1 MKSSRMKKILAV
13 ILCLTLGLSTNM
25 LTMAESTNSPAVQTV
40 QEEQQTDASVTTDGV
55 EVLTET
61 DQTVTETPTPTPTAT
76 PEPEMTPEAT
86 ATPTPEAT
94 PEVTATP
101 TPETTPEATAT
112 PTPEAT
118 PTEVPGTPEP
128 TQVPEVTVTPTPEV
142 TITPTPEL
150 TIQPTQSP
158 ESRKEGEIE
167 SAEDNV
173 EKIDLSQVNSL
184 EVSELYNLMTE
195 IQNDNQYYEIW
206 NSLNEN
212 KKQELVN
219 YILEIK
225 KGKTVEDVGNNAVD
239 FSEAAELSNDLNGDI
254 ASKKTTR
261 NIANNQQSDAFQ
273 TTDQEVV
280 DGVQISKKIARYDEE
295 SDEYILQLEAFVTG
309 NIKTEVSTKPVDVV
323 LVLDQS
329 GSMAENFG
337 YRTKYDEIENCTN
350 GEAEST
356 GRYETIYTLVGDNY
370 REVEVTSHKT
380 GEEVEYTRLD
390 NQWQM
395 YSNLGGYYLKNP
407 DQDIYYEL
415 EVTRQRVG
423 IGLFGY
429 YIYTVSY
436 IDENNQQIILVD
448 GEEDARWKTDWGVL
462 YEREVVST
470 YEYTYTYI
478 GTDDMVKT
486 ETSTGAQTSAPIP
499 IYTTSQERVTNL
511 DALKESV
518 ETFVDNMQQNSSEHR
533 VAIVGF
539 ASDGYNNTEILTG
552 VDIDGQNNGVQYGSW
567 DYNYNN
573 GTAKRDA
580 LVSVNSDDIQNAID
594 ALTANGG
601 TSTGDGLA
609 MAEDIFA
616 AQNSTYQQQY
626 AEGKREKVV
635 IVFTDGE
642 PTGSNTAPAGQD
654 PAWSTQT
661 VNAAFRH
668 ANALKNNNTT
678 VYSVGIFQNAD
689 GRIGSDKLPMA
700 DWSSDSNANTFM
712 HLLSSNFLNV
722 WNGMNTSKNSIRK
735 DLEPIE
741 GGNNEIGY
749 YEGYYLS
756 ASNPESLNNIFE
768 SISDQIG
775 GADRQ
780 LGSTTILHDVISEYF
795 ELPDRVIDERD
806 IAVYTADC
814 IDVGGTTETP
824 VYTFG
829 EADPFTDAQVSISAD
844 RKTIQVTNFD
854 YSANYVGLRDEVP
867 SGKKLIVEIP
877 VKLDNS
883 ATFGGNN
890 IPTNQPTSGIY
901 NEAGNECY
909 GNFEEPLVNVP
920 INYQFATKSQTI
932 HLTTAADLTQT
943 VGYVDGYKAN
953 GINNKFVEI
962 VYTLRDAQDELIGTF
977 TIPAG
982 ASAENGTWDWET
994 GKNSKPSDLETC
1006 TDYFLKCTVSPSEAP
1021 IQKKFGEVAVTTDL
1035 DPQKATVHV
1044 LVPQI
1049 ECSDTT
1055 VFINDIVDL
1064 EDRYDSSDSDVTW
1077 VDERGDNRSDADAP
1091 IITDEPTVDITPV
1104 YVSGTM
1110 PLDGDY
1116 RPQEDSNFKL
1126 NVMINRTD
1134 VTDNCKIERDSQNH
1148 TEDCIRNTNDEDI
1161 PHDFTIHV
1169 VAGSIKIN
1177 KELTDDDVNKNLEGN
1192 PVFTFRIDYSGE
1204 DGSEKTFYRTIEFD
1218 EEDDNIES
1226 AEILSGLSR
1235 GTYTV
1240 TELSTQ
1246 KFEYESLDVVED
1258 GTTCR
1263 SNPDENKVV
1272 FYIGQPVD
1280 SSEASNDL
1288 LGKTGEVTFTNKK
1301 VGPSTNTD
1309 TDVVVNRFVYD
1320 ETKNEWTIK
1329 QIWNPGEDQKE
1340 IDPVTEA
1347 NQSEYGQ

>member
-25 LTMAESTNSPAVQTV
+25 MTMAESTNNPAVQTV

-55 EVLTET
+55 EVLAET
-61 DQTVTETPTPTPTAT
+61 GQTVTETPTPTAT
-76 PEPEMTPEAT
+76 PEPTPTPEVT
-86 ATPTPEAT
+86 VTPTPEAT
-94 PEVTATP
+94 PEATATP

-118 PTEVPGTPEP
+118 PTEVPETPEP

-142 TITPTPEL
+142 TTTPTPEL

-184 EVSELYNLMTE
+184 EVYELYNLMTE

-212 KKQELVN
+212 KKQELIN

-337 YRTKYDEIENCTN
+337 YRTRYDEIENCTN
-350 GEAEST
+350 GDAWST
-356 GRYETIYTLVGDNY
+356 GQYKTIYTLVGDNY
-370 REVEVTSHKT
+370 REVKVTSHKT
-380 GEEVEYTRLD
+380 GEELEYTKLN
-390 NQWQM
+390 NQWQR
-395 YSNLGGYYLKNP
+395 YSNLDGYYLKNP

-415 EVTRQRVG
+415 EVASKWVSTG
-423 IGLFGY
+423 IIRGY

-436 IDENNQQIILVD
+436 IDENNQQITLVN
-448 GEEDARWKTDWGVL
+448 EEKDAQWNTDWGEL

-478 GTDDMVKT
+478 GTDDMEKT

-499 IYTTSQERVTNL
+499 IYITSQERVTNL

-518 ETFVDNMQQNSSEHR
+518 ETFVGNMQQNSSEHR

-539 ASDGYNNTEILTG
+539 ASNTYHNTEILTG
-552 VDIDGQNNGVQYGSW
+552 VDIDKQNNGVQYGSM
-567 DYNYNN
+567 DYNT

-594 ALTANGG
+594 ALTADGG

-609 MAEDIFA
+609 MAEDIFK
-616 AQNSTYQQQY
+616 AQNLTYQQQY

-642 PTGSNTAPAGQD
+642 PTGSNTSYPGFD
-654 PAWSTQT
+654 TPWSTET

-700 DWSSDSNANTFM
+700 YWSSDSNANTFM

-722 WNGMNTSKNSIRK
+722 QNGMNTFKNSIRK

-795 ELPDRVIDERD
+795 ELPDRVIDESG

-854 YSANYVGLRDEVP
+854 YSANYVGLRDKVP

-962 VYTLRDAQDELIGTF
+962 VYTLRDAQNELIGTF

-1006 TDYFLKCTVSPSEAP
+1006 TDYFLNCTVSPSEAP
-1021 IQKKFGEVAVTTDL
+1021 IQEIFGEVAVTTDL

-1044 LVPQI
+1044 LIPQI

-1091 IITDEPTVDITPV
+1091 IITVEPTVDITPV

-1110 PLDGDY
+1110 PSDGDY
-1116 RPQEDSNFKL
+1116 RPQEDSNFEL

-1134 VTDNCKIERDSQNH
+1134 VTDNCKIERGSQNH
-1148 TEDCIRNTNDEDI
+1148 TEDCIRNTNDGDI

-1177 KELTDDDVNKNLEGN
+1177 KKLTDDDVNKNLEGN

-1204 DGSEKTFYRTIEFD
+1204 GDSKKTFYRTIEF
-1218 EEDDNIES
+1218 EEDDGISKS
-1226 AEILSGLSR
+1226 AEILSGLPR

-1246 KFEYESLDVVED
+1246 KFNFDSLKVEE
-1258 GTTCR
+1258 GTTCECTNLTN
-1263 SNPDENKVV
+1263 SVV
-1272 FYIGQPVD
+1272 FRIGTGGESGTD
-1280 SSEASNDL
+1280 T
-1288 LGKTGEVTFTNKK
+1288 LGKTGEVTFTNEK

-1309 TDVVVNRFVYD
+1309 TDVIVNRFVY
-1320 ETKNEWTIK
+1320 EGGKWTIK
-1329 QIWNPGEDQKE
+1329 QIRDPGYGQTEST
-1340 IDPVTEA
+1340 PGVTEDT
-1347 NQSEYGQ
+1347 NQSTAGN

>member
-25 LTMAESTNSPAVQTV
+25 MTMAESTNNPAVQTV

-55 EVLTET
+55 EVLAET
-61 DQTVTETPTPTPTAT
+61 GQTVTETPTPTAT
-76 PEPEMTPEAT
+76 PEPTPTPEVT
-86 ATPTPEAT
+86 VTPTPEAT
-94 PEVTATP
+94 PEATATP

-118 PTEVPGTPEP
+118 PTEVPETPEP

-142 TITPTPEL
+142 TTTPTPEL

-184 EVSELYNLMTE
+184 EVYELYNLMTE

-212 KKQELVN
+212 KKQELIN

-337 YRTKYDEIENCTN
+337 YRTRYDEIENCTN
-350 GEAEST
+350 GDAWST
-356 GRYETIYTLVGDNY
+356 GQYKTIYTLVGDNY
-370 REVEVTSHKT
+370 REVKVTSHKT
-380 GEEVEYTRLD
+380 GEELEYTKLN
-390 NQWQM
+390 NQWQR
-395 YSNLGGYYLKNP
+395 YSNLDGYYLKNP

-415 EVTRQRVG
+415 EVASKWVSTG
-423 IGLFGY
+423 IIRGY

-436 IDENNQQIILVD
+436 IDENNQQITLVN
-448 GEEDARWKTDWGVL
+448 EEKDARWNTDWGEL

-478 GTDDMVKT
+478 GTDDMEKT

-499 IYTTSQERVTNL
+499 IYITSQERVTNL

-518 ETFVDNMQQNSSEHR
+518 ETFVGNMQQNSSEHR

-539 ASDGYNNTEILTG
+539 ASNTYHNTEILTG
-552 VDIDGQNNGVQYGSW
+552 VDIDKQNNGVQYGSM
-567 DYNYNN
+567 DYNT

-594 ALTANGG
+594 ALTADGG

-609 MAEDIFA
+609 MAEDIFK

-642 PTGSNTAPAGQD
+642 PTGSNTSYPGFD
-654 PAWSTQT
+654 TPWSTET

-700 DWSSDSNANTFM
+700 YWSSDSNANTFM

-722 WNGMNTSKNSIRK
+722 QNGMNTFKNSIRK

-795 ELPDRVIDERD
+795 ELPDRVIDESG

-854 YSANYVGLRDEVP
+854 YSANYVGLRDKVP

-962 VYTLRDAQDELIGTF
+962 VYTLRDAQNELIGTF

-1006 TDYFLKCTVSPSEAP
+1006 TDYFLNCTVSPSEAP
-1021 IQKKFGEVAVTTDL
+1021 IQEIFGEVAVTTDL

-1044 LVPQI
+1044 LIPQI

-1091 IITDEPTVDITPV
+1091 IITVEPTVDITPV

-1110 PLDGDY
+1110 PSDGDY
-1116 RPQEDSNFKL
+1116 RPQEDSNFEL

-1134 VTDNCKIERDSQNH
+1134 VTDNCKIERGSQNH
-1148 TEDCIRNTNDEDI
+1148 TEDCIRNTNDGDI

-1177 KELTDDDVNKNLEGN
+1177 KKLTDDDVNKNLEGN

-1204 DGSEKTFYRTIEFD
+1204 GDSKKTFYRTIEF
-1218 EEDDNIES
+1218 EEDDGISKS
-1226 AEILSGLSR
+1226 AEILSGLPR

-1246 KFEYESLDVVED
+1246 KFNFDSLKVEE
-1258 GTTCR
+1258 GTTCECTNLTN
-1263 SNPDENKVV
+1263 SVV
-1272 FYIGQPVD
+1272 FRIGTGGESGTD
-1280 SSEASNDL
+1280 T
-1288 LGKTGEVTFTNKK
+1288 LGKTGEVTFTNEK

-1309 TDVVVNRFVYD
+1309 TDVIVNRFVY
-1320 ETKNEWTIK
+1320 EGGKWTIK
-1329 QIWNPGEDQKE
+1329 QIRDPGYGQTEST
-1340 IDPVTEA
+1340 PGVTEDT
-1347 NQSEYGQ
+1347 NQSTAGN

>member
-25 LTMAESTNSPAVQTV
+25 MTMAESTNNPAVQTV

-55 EVLTET
+55 EVLAET
-61 DQTVTETPTPTPTAT
+61 GQTVTETPTPTAT
-76 PEPEMTPEAT
+76 PEPTPTPEVT
-86 ATPTPEAT
+86 VTPTPEAT
-94 PEVTATP
+94 PEATATP

-118 PTEVPGTPEP
+118 PTEVPETPEP

-142 TITPTPEL
+142 TTTPTPEL

-212 KKQELVN
+212 KKQELIN

-337 YRTKYDEIENCTN
+337 YRTRYDEIENCTN
-350 GEAEST
+350 GDAWST
-356 GRYETIYTLVGDNY
+356 GQYKTIYTLVGDNY
-370 REVEVTSHKT
+370 REVKVTSHKT
-380 GEEVEYTRLD
+380 GEELEYTKLN
-390 NQWQM
+390 NQWQR
-395 YSNLGGYYLKNP
+395 YSNLDGYYLKNP

-415 EVTRQRVG
+415 EVASKWVSTG
-423 IGLFGY
+423 IFRGY

-436 IDENNQQIILVD
+436 IDENNQQITLVN
-448 GEEDARWKTDWGVL
+448 EEKDARWNTDWGEL

-478 GTDDMVKT
+478 GTDDMEKT

-499 IYTTSQERVTNL
+499 IYITSQERVTNL

-518 ETFVDNMQQNSSEHR
+518 ETFVGNMQQNSSEHR

-539 ASDGYNNTEILTG
+539 ASNTYHNTEILTG
-552 VDIDGQNNGVQYGSW
+552 VDIDKQNNGVQYGSM
-567 DYNYNN
+567 DYNT

-594 ALTANGG
+594 ALTADGG

-609 MAEDIFA
+609 MAEDIFK

-642 PTGSNTAPAGQD
+642 PTGSNTSYPGFD
-654 PAWSTQT
+654 TPWSTET

-700 DWSSDSNANTFM
+700 YWSSDSNANTFM

-722 WNGMNTSKNSIRK
+722 QNGMNTFKNSIRK

-795 ELPDRVIDERD
+795 ELPDRVIDESG

-854 YSANYVGLRDEVP
+854 YSANYVGLRDKVP

-962 VYTLRDAQDELIGTF
+962 VYTLRDAQNELIGTF

-1006 TDYFLKCTVSPSEAP
+1006 TDYFLNCTVSPSEAP
-1021 IQKKFGEVAVTTDL
+1021 IQEIFGEVAVTTDL

-1044 LVPQI
+1044 LIPQI

-1091 IITDEPTVDITPV
+1091 IITVEPTVDITPV

-1110 PLDGDY
+1110 PSDGDY
-1116 RPQEDSNFKL
+1116 RPQEDSNFEL

-1134 VTDNCKIERDSQNH
+1134 VTDNCKIERGSQNH
-1148 TEDCIRNTNDEDI
+1148 TEDCIRNTNDGEI

-1177 KELTDDDVNKNLEGN
+1177 KKLTDDDVNKNLEGN

-1204 DGSEKTFYRTIEFD
+1204 GDSKKTFYRTIEF
-1218 EEDDNIES
+1218 EEDDEISKS
-1226 AEILSGLSR
+1226 AEILNGLPR

-1246 KFEYESLDVVED
+1246 KFNFDSLKVEE
-1258 GTTCR
+1258 GTTCECTNLTN
-1263 SNPDENKVV
+1263 SVV
-1272 FYIGQPVD
+1272 FQIGTGD
-1280 SSEASNDL
+1280 ESGTDT
-1288 LGKTGEVTFTNKK
+1288 LGKTGEVTFTNEK

-1309 TDVVVNRFVYD
+1309 TDVIVNRFVYED
-1320 ETKNEWTIK
+1320 GKWTIK
-1329 QIWNPGEDQKE
+1329 QIRDPGYGQTEST
-1340 IDPVTEA
+1340 PGVTEDT
-1347 NQSEYGQ
+1347 NQSTAGN